1 MVKQSPP
8 AESNPPRRKQS
19 PPPVTMMPEYQKEA
33 AQLRANAIRA
43 WAADRGT
50 GTAAPTFAE
59 VSRAPRKSRKNIK
72 R

>member
-1 MVKQSPP
+1 MVKKSVLP
-8 AESNPPRRKQS
+8 ASMTLEN
-19 PPPVTMMPEYQKEA
+19 QKEA